1 MLIHFVQ
8 LSVMPASSKRV
19 AKGKEQGYNL
29 SELLPY
35 AQKLITEGGPTGKD
49 MVEEALDYYTKRAG
63 TAPLLTTEEQSENKW
78 DWSGEQIG
86 VRDRMKNFMPEDVY
100 TALDR
105 DGKFKSMD
113 DVLSE
118 RSPGVDDFVHFM
130 HFFYNHKDAWDDHT
144 SRSIYSRT
152 GHVVYAG
159 PMTQMILALKWC
171 STSSTLTST

>member
-1 MLIHFVQ
+1 MFERSETSPVFLALLVHHALACSEGCGLQVRLYLRMLIHFVQ

-86 VRDRMKNFMPEDVY
+86 VRDQIKNFMPEDVY

-105 DGKFKSMD
+105 DGKFK
-113 DVLSE
+113 
-118 RSPGVDDFVHFM
+118 RCG
-130 HFFYNHKDAWDDHT
+130 
-144 SRSIYSRT
+144 
-152 GHVVYAG
+152 
-159 PMTQMILALKWC
+159 
-171 STSSTLTST
+171 